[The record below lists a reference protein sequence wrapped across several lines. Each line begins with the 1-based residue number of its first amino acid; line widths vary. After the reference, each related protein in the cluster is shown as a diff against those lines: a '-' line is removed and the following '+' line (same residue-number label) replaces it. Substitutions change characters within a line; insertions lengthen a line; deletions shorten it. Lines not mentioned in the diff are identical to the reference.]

1 MNDSRLFC
9 TARGMTESKV
19 AFNFENVFSEME
31 YFFKI
36 SAWDDGM
43 WKVVVVVVVVV
54 VAFPKGAGKAASGAM
69 SMLFR

>member
-36 SAWDDGM
+36 SACDDGM
-43 WKVVVVVVVVV
+43 
-54 VAFPKGAGKAASGAM
+54 
-69 SMLFR
+69 